1 MNCRNIVLIGM
12 MGTGKS
18 TVGQA
23 LAAQLGWR
31 FVDTDAVIERNT
43 GKTIPELFASEG
55 EAYFREAEREAVA
68 AVLQSSGQIV
78 ATGGGAV
85 LREENREAMK
95 EGGLVVALLASPE
108 KIIERV
114 RTDTNRPLL
123 QGNLEERVHTLAENR
138 REAYGFADLAVDTS
152 ELDVESIVDEIRK
165 HAKDAS

>member
-1 MNCRNIVLIGM
+1 MNYRNMILIGM

-23 LAAQLGWR
+23 LAARLGWR
-31 FVDTDAVIERNT
+31 FVDTDAVIEERT
-43 GKTIPELFASEG
+43 GKTIPELFAENG
-55 EAYFREAEREAVA
+55 ETFFREAEKEAVA
-68 AVLQSSGQIV
+68 AVLKESGQVV

-85 LREENREAMK
+85 LREENRRAMS
-95 EGGLVVALLASPE
+95 EGGLVVALLCSPE
-108 KIIERV
+108 RIIERV

-138 REAYGFADLAVDTS
+138 REAYTFADLAVDTS
-152 ELDVESIVDEIRK
+152 DLDVESIAGKILK